1 MIHEWEDAFSEAL
14 HIPHVS
20 CDQMDFGN
28 QKYGQ
33 SNLHLIFIPVAGQI
47 KEYLSYPQLIPVVMD
62 LWAHDIPE
70 FIPYIIKFK
79 FFFVTS
85 LEAFLALKSIGIQH
99 VAYLP
104 YSVPDIYVTN
114 SVPHKDLDII
124 QFGRTNPLLDSY
136 MKIFLNKFPETNYVT
151 TRHHNNSIYFHSTRD
166 GMLFESNSRQRFMD
180 MLSRSTISLVSTAGM
195 DGSRETGGYN
205 TVSPR
210 FYESIAGCCRL
221 IGRFPHSEEFAALG
235 VDAIAERVD
244 SYEEFEW
251 LLLKYI
257 GKPFDQFGQYLE
269 YLSKNTTSQRVPLIV
284 NALDK
289 LHGLRAN
296 LLSAVRCDTVRT
308 DELLFCQ

>member
-1 MIHEWEDAFSEAL
+1 
-14 HIPHVS
+14 
-20 CDQMDFGN
+20 MDFGN
-28 QKYGQ
+28 Q
-33 SNLHLIFIPVAGQI
+33 NNVHLIFIPVAMQI
-47 KEYLSYPQLIPVVMD
+47 KDFLPYPQLIPVVMD
-62 LWAHDIPE
+62 LWANDIPE
-70 FIPYIIKFK
+70 FIQYIKKFR

-85 LEAFLALKSIGIQH
+85 LEAFLALKSMGIQH

-114 SVPHKDLDII
+114 AVPRKDIDII

-151 TRHHNNSIYFHSTRD
+151 TRHYTNNRIYFHSTRD
-166 GMLFESNSRQRFMD
+166 GMLFESDSRGRFMN
-180 MLSRSTISLVSTAGM
+180 MLSRSTISLVSTPGM

-221 IGRFPHSEEFAALG
+221 IGRFPQNEEFEALG
-235 VDAIAERVD
+235 MGAIAERVD
-244 SYEEFEW
+244 SYEQFEW

-257 GKPFDQFGQYLE
+257 GKPFEKLGQYLE

-289 LHGLRAN
+289 LNGLRAH
-296 LLSAVRCDTVRT
+296 LL
-308 DELLFCQ
+308 